1 MIADSAKTPN
11 GRYVCSRL
19 KKLSSL
25 KMESGARLP
34 AIAKNKA
41 TARTVTQIKMPPIV
55 GVPALPACI
64 LEKPGACSADRICFP
79 SRYLYKKC
87 VSKGVQAM
95 AKTKAMAEN
104 PRILMIRNGSI
115 ILNLKIKMQNDKSK
129 Y

>member
-25 KMESGARLP
+25 KMESGTRLP

-41 TARTVTQIKMPPIV
+41 IASTVTQIKIPPIV

-64 LEKPGACSADRICFP
+64 LAKIGACSAERICLP

-87 VSKGVQAM
+87 VSRGVQAM

-104 PRILMIRNGSI
+104 PRILMIKNGSI
-115 ILNLKIKMQNDKSK
+115 ILNLKFKNQNVK
-129 Y
+129 